1 MDETADDPHP
11 QPTPAPAA
19 ARRGGSQKRQRLLTV
34 RVACTQ
40 AEFAA
45 IHDAARAAG
54 LSAAA
59 YLRRQAIGAPGPRA
73 IRRPPIERVELA
85 RLLGETGKLGSNV
98 NQLAHA
104 ANAAGDLPAAETLAE
119 TRAAV
124 IAIRDALLRA
134 LGRDR

>member
-1 MDETADDPHP
+1 MDEPAEPRPPDA
-11 QPTPAPAA
+11 TP

-85 RLLGETGKLGSNV
+85 RLLGETGRLGSNV
-98 NQLAHA
+98 NQLARA
-104 ANAAGDLPAAETLAE
+104 ANAAGDLPAAESLAE
-119 TRAAV
+119 TRDAV